1 MGGTNSLEARVT
13 ASNVFNTV
21 QYSGINVVQN
31 SATFG
36 EVTGAAP
43 MRSLLVQ
50 MRYRF

>member
-1 MGGTNSLEARVT
+1 VT

-21 QYSGINVVQN
+21 QYNGINVTQN

-43 MRSLLVQ
+43 MRTLTVM